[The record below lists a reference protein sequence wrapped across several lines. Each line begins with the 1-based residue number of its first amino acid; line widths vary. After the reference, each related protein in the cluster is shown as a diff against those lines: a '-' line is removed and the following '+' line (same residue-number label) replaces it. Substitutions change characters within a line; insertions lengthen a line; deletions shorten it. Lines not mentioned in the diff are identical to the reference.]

1 MRQNGG
7 MSLTNRQI
15 SDIISHISNSRER
28 LLMDKQTV
36 IQKIKDVGVVAVVR
50 ANGADEAKK
59 ITEACMKGGVNAIEL
74 TFTVPKAHKVIDE
87 LSQYYKDDEI
97 ILGAGT
103 VLDAESARIAILSGA
118 QYIVSP
124 YYDEN
129 TIRLCNRYAV
139 PCMPGCMTIHD
150 VIKSLEM
157 GCDIIKLF
165 PGDAFGPGMVKAIKG
180 PVPQANIMPT
190 GGVDADNVTEW
201 IKAGVVAV
209 GAGSSLTKGAKT
221 GDYDL
226 ICETAKKFVANVAD
240 ARIKYAK

>member
-1 MRQNGG
+1 
-7 MSLTNRQI
+7 
-15 SDIISHISNSRER
+15 
-28 LLMDKQTV
+28 MDKQTV
-36 IQKIKDVGVVAVVR
+36 IKRIKDVGIVAVVR
-50 ANGADEAKK
+50 ASTADEAKR
-59 ITEACMKGGVNAIEL
+59 ITEACMSGGVPAIEL
-74 TFTVPKAHKVIDE
+74 TFTVPGAHKVIDE
-87 LSQYYKDDEI
+87 LASYYKNDDI

-103 VLDAESARIAILSGA
+103 VLDAETARIAILSGA

-124 YYDEN
+124 YYDED
-129 TIRLCNRYAV
+129 TIKLSNRYAI

-150 VIKSLEM
+150 VIKSLEL

-190 GGVDADNVTEW
+190 GGVDVDNVADW

-221 GDYDL
+221 GDFDL
-226 ICETAKKFVANVAD
+226 ITETAKKFVSNIQE
-240 ARIKYAK
+240 ARAKLNK